1 MGNRSKQNFQKK
13 ELKWPRNRKWSLSW
27 CHQGNANLN
36 YFEIHL
42 IPIRM
47 PRTITTSSY
56 KFDFIHFLGHDKE
69 LWIRCDSLFYYRI
82 SSIYFLT
89 QLKPR
94 ESCST
99 LCYLRVTQGGR
110 GTNHIQLPLVPWY
123 QHHTQTQSCSVPLQD
138 DPVFTYGLY
147 APSLHTWPSSYWSCP
162 IQCKCYL
169 AGCVV

>member
-36 YFEIHL
+36 YFEVHL
-42 IPIRM
+42 ISIKM

-89 QLKPR
+89 QLNPVKVVQPCVIWEWHREGGVQTTYNCLLSHDTNTIPKPKVAQCHFR
-94 ESCST
+94 TTQCSHT
-99 LCYLRVTQGGR
+99 ACM
-110 GTNHIQLPLVPWY
+110 LPPFIL
-123 QHHTQTQSCSVPLQD
+123 
-138 DPVFTYGLY
+138 DPAL
-147 APSLHTWPSSYWSCP
+147 
-162 IQCKCYL
+162 I
-169 AGCVV
+169 GCAQYIVNVI